1 MEIKNYILEFENIL
15 TKDEFNIFEKCVKDN
30 IFSFQEAKVYETNE
44 TDQAVNTNLR
54 KTETCPFFNLG
65 VESMTVVFWA
75 NKLKN
80 IFNNALKDYAKITN
94 THIDAKVNTIELLKY
109 KVGGFFLQHTDHVT
123 KNPRAISFIYFLND
137 DYEGGDLIFRLP
149 HGENLKINTKK
160 NKLLVWPSNFLYP
173 HEVMKV
179 TKGIRYS
186 IVAWAN

>member
-30 IFSFQEAKVYETNE
+30 IFTFQEAKVYETNE
-44 TDQAVNTNLR
+44 TDQTVNTNLR

-75 NKLKN
+75 NKLKK
-80 IFNNALKDYAKITN
+80 IFNNALRDYAKITN
-94 THIDAKVNTIELLKY
+94 TYIDAKVNTIELLKY

-149 HGENLKINTKK
+149 HGENLKINTEK